1 MSLEYEV
8 DEYDYDEPERSITL
22 IYKNNGVSTTINLMN
37 HDNVTLWDNLI
48 HAIQNNINVN
58 LTDEEE
64 WNSKYSNIVVSNGM
78 TIIDIHI
85 GDNSNIT
92 MTFEIPNN
100 QFLPTAIAI
109 RNELLNL
116 GNRIVTTL
124 PLIM

>member
-1 MSLEYEV
+1 MSLECEV
-8 DEYDYDEPERSITL
+8 DEHDYDEPGRSITL

-64 WNSKYSNIVVSNGM
+64 WNSKYSTIVVSNGM

-85 GDNSNIT
+85 GGDSNIT